1 MLTIEY
7 EFMRLCY
14 YENQNIC
21 IYFFCFVTLEL
32 DIWIYLF
39 LFQTIVVSNRDKNN
53 KKIEDGLI
61 STKIGIQFCKIVN
74 GRKLILLN
82 VNIVIL

>member
-1 MLTIEY
+1 MKIK
-7 EFMRLCY
+7 
-14 YENQNIC
+14 
-21 IYFFCFVTLEL
+21 IYAFIFFCFVTLEL

>member
-1 MLTIEY
+1 MHL
-7 EFMRLCY
+7 F
-14 YENQNIC
+14 
-21 IYFFCFVTLEL
+21 FFCFVTLEL

-82 VNIVIL
+82 AGFGSRAISRAAAAAAES